1 MKLYNDG
8 TLVSYLKKVM
18 EEEGISLRKFAKMS
32 GIPHA
37 TVHRIVTG
45 VSKPTLE
52 NAIKIAEGLGMD
64 IELIDKRDSYESNN

>member
-1 MKLYNDG
+1 MTLYNDG
-8 TLVSYLKKVM
+8 TLVSYLKEVM

-45 VSKPTLE
+45 ASKPTLE
-52 NAIKIAEGLGMD
+52 NAIRIAEGLGMD
-64 IELIDKRDSYESNN
+64 ICLIGEESEGDE